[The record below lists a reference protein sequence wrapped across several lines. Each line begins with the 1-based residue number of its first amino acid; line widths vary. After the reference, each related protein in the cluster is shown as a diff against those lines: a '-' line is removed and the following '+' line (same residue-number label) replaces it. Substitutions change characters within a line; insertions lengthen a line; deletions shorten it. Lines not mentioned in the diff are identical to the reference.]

1 MYEQYYHLTG
11 KPFQLTPDPKF
22 YFASKEHRRALSYLE
37 YGLEQGEGFI
47 VISGA
52 VGSGKS
58 TIAQYL
64 LSRLDRNK
72 VEATQLVSTRVDP
85 LDLLRMIGRGFGV
98 PLIGEESKAAL
109 LERIES
115 YLKSLHRRGKR
126 ALLLVDEAQNLPAES
141 LEELRM
147 LSNIQIDN
155 QPLLQSFLLGQ
166 EELQDT
172 LRASNMVQ
180 FRQRIIASCF
190 LHALAEEEC
199 QDYIE
204 HRLNQV
210 GWQGT
215 PKFSADAFALI
226 HKVTQGIP
234 RLINIFCDRLM
245 LFAFLEELDE
255 INASEIE
262 QVNQEINQEM
272 HQDRTVRPP
281 EAPPLNTAAPKSQET
296 PLSKPATSSTFDNVQ
311 LFRQHLEEVF
321 AYLDKSITEKM
332 KVLKYLDDA
341 IKEKHQQYEQEQLG
355 TIQTK
360 SDTSK
365 QGKLSSS

>member
-1 MYEQYYHLTG
+1 MYEDYYHFTG

-37 YGLEQGEGFI
+37 YGMEQGEGFI
-47 VISGA
+47 VISGG

-64 LSRLDRNK
+64 MSRLDRNN
-72 VEATQLVSTRVDP
+72 VEATQLVSTRVSP
-85 LDLLRMIGRGFGV
+85 VDLLRLIGRGFGV
-98 PLIGEESKAAL
+98 PLIGEENKAAL

-155 QPLLQSFLLGQ
+155 HPLLQSFLLGQ
-166 EELQDT
+166 EELQET

-180 FRQRIIASCF
+180 FRQRIIASCY
-190 LHALAEEEC
+190 LHPLAADEC

-215 PKFSADAFALI
+215 PEFSREAFVLI
-226 HKVTQGIP
+226 HQITQGTP
-234 RLINIFCDRLM
+234 RLINVFCDRLL
-245 LFAFLEELDE
+245 LFAFLEELTE
-255 INASEIE
+255 IDASEVE
-262 QVNQEINQEM
+262 QVHQEINQEM
-272 HQDRTVRPP
+272 HQNGATTV
-281 EAPPLNTAAPKSQET
+281 NTSDSRAATKQSPDKSNQ
-296 PLSKPATSSTFDNVQ
+296 PAYEEPYSSNAQ

-332 KVLKYLDDA
+332 RVLKYLDEA
-341 IKEKHQQYEQEQLG
+341 IKEKHQQYEDEQLSSVHEG
-355 TIQTK
+355 YDDTK
-360 SDTSK
+360 PS
-365 QGKLSSS
+365 KLS

>member
-1 MYEQYYHLTG
+1 MYEEYYHLTG

-37 YGLEQGEGFI
+37 YGMEQGEGFI
-47 VISGA
+47 VISGG

-64 LSRLDRNK
+64 MSRLDRNK
-72 VEATQLVSTRVDP
+72 VEATQLVSTRVSP
-85 LDLLRMIGRGFGV
+85 VDLLRLIGRGFGV
-98 PLIGEESKAAL
+98 PLIGEENKAAL

-126 ALLLVDEAQNLPAES
+126 ALLLVDEAQNLPADT

-155 QPLLQSFLLGQ
+155 HPLLQSFLLGQ
-166 EELQDT
+166 EELQET
-172 LRASNMVQ
+172 LRAPDMVQ
-180 FRQRIIASCF
+180 FRQRIIASCY
-190 LHALAEEEC
+190 LHPLAAEEC

-215 PKFSADAFALI
+215 PEFSDEAFVQI
-226 HKVTQGIP
+226 HRITQGIP
-234 RLINIFCDRLM
+234 RLINVFCDRLM
-245 LFAFLEELDE
+245 LFAFLEELTE
-255 INASEIE
+255 IDVSEVE
-262 QVNQEINQEM
+262 QVHQEINQEM
-272 HQDRTVRPP
+272 HQNGATTV
-281 EAPPLNTAAPKSQET
+281 TAADTKAPS
-296 PLSKPATSSTFDNVQ
+296 SKGIQPAPDEPYSNNAQ

-332 KVLKYLDDA
+332 QVLKYLDAA
-341 IKEKHQQYEQEQLG
+341 IKDKHQQYEEEQLSS
-355 TIQTK
+355 IHEEYD
-360 SDTSK
+360 SAK
-365 QGKLSSS
+365 QSKLS